1 MSSGARPVVFV
12 TGASA
17 GIGEACV
24 RAFADAGWD
33 AALAARRVERLDA
46 LSKELSAKHAGAQ
59 FFSVACDVT
68 DDASVA
74 RALEAAGK
82 RFGRLDALVNNAGFG
97 VYGTVADTP
106 LSHFRENMEVNY
118 FGVLR
123 CTQAALPLLRAA
135 AKAPRGGK
143 PAVVML
149 SSIVG
154 KRAFPGSAAYSA
166 SKFAL
171 EGLSEALRVEVANDG
186 ITVSVINPGVTKT
199 EFFDVVKGERPAGYR
214 PPENGM
220 PAEAVARVVLNAVRR
235 PRRNVYLTRDGRLA
249 VLLQWLSPRTLDFFV
264 KRMWGRKKR

>member
-1 MSSGARPVVFV
+1 MPSGARPVVFV

-33 AALAARRVERLDA
+33 VVLAARRAGRLESLA
-46 LSKELSAKHAGAQ
+46 KELAAKHAGAR
-59 FFSVACDVT
+59 FLPMACDVT
-68 DDASVA
+68 DDSSVTQAFETA
-74 RALEAAGK
+74 RKG
-82 RFGRLDALVNNAGFG
+82 FGRLDALVNNAGFG

-118 FGVLR
+118 FGALR
-123 CTQAALPLLRAA
+123 CTQAALPLLRVA
-135 AKAPRGGK
+135 AKAPHGAK

-171 EGLSEALRVEVANDG
+171 EGLSESLRIELANDR
-186 ITVSVINPGVTKT
+186 ISVSVINPGVTKT
-199 EFFDVVKGERPAGYR
+199 EFFDVLKGVRPAGYR
-214 PPENGM
+214 PPKNGM
-220 PAEAVARVVLNAVRR
+220 AAEAVARVVLESVRR
-235 PRRNVYLTRDGRLA
+235 PRRNAYLTRDGRLA
-249 VLLQWLSPRTLDFFV
+249 LLVQWISPRAMDFV
-264 KRMWGRKKR
+264 AKRMWGKKDG

>member
-33 AALAARRVERLDA
+33 AALAARRVERLEALAKDLASKQPDA
-46 LSKELSAKHAGAQ
+46 RFLP
-59 FFSVACDVT
+59 VACDVT

-74 RALEAAGK
+74 RAFESAGK

-135 AKAPRGGK
+135 AKAPRGAR

-154 KRAFPGSAAYSA
+154 RRAFPGSAAYSA

-171 EGLSEALRVEVANDG
+171 EGLSEALRVELAGDG
-186 ITVSVINPGVTKT
+186 ISVSVINPGVTKT

-214 PPENGM
+214 PPEDGM
-220 PAEAVARVVLNAVRR
+220 AAETVARVVLNAVRS
-235 PRRNVYLTRDGRLA
+235 PRRNAYLTRDGRLC
-249 VLLQWLSPRTLDFFV
+249 LLVQWLSPRTLDFFA
-264 KRMWGRKKR
+264 KRMWGRKD